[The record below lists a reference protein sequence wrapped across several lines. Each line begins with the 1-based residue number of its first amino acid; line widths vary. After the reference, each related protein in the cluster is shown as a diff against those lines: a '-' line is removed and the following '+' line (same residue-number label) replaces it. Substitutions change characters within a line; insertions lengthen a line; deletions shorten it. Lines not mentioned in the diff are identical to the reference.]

1 MNSLLRKAQSEMKKL
16 KKTDAVYGLESVT
29 ITLDF
34 TRPGRP
40 AKFLPL
46 TTLRVSR
53 KTAQA
58 LQDSNRKKA

>member
-16 KKTDAVYGLESVT
+16 KKADAVYGLETVT

-53 KTAQA
+53 KTAED
-58 LQDSNRKKA
+58 LYRKKSNE